1 MRPQPSTVQSYLAT
15 FRDMKHRLL
24 CLFFTLIAGAALL
37 PAQTTDLVDTD
48 LAERMVQLFPEL
60 TDGYID
66 LNANGSLDRFQ
77 DMDEQIPESMIQD
90 QTLQVQEVL
99 DFILANFRF
108 FSVERLQ
115 QVRGALD
122 EARGDIPEIIA
133 ISYRDRLAGA
143 IEDKR
148 ELDDEGLY
156 LPPSVMARAQEEM
169 AGYIATML
177 HSFRK
182 EEGEYA
188 EQFEQAREQLF
199 SMMEAGYPLPSIS
212 DADESLLSSAMI
224 HTIATAG
231 TDDPARVK
239 AAIRTLGRLQSEQAI
254 PHLTQ
259 LLDSQE
265 FRGTAAEA
273 LGEIGTNTTRTILTK
288 ALERSTPGAYQ
299 NALIRAVGRVGGSQ
313 SAERIISLAED
324 NQNATSGAR
333 DKMRTVLEAMVDLT
347 KQGNRNRELYQTMSG
362 YLEDS
367 DPAFRRVAAEGIA
380 AYGGRNALGL
390 LQPRLQ
396 DEENEDVLL
405 TLVRELRAYDEVSVL
420 SSYTS
425 LLGEPST
432 SLRVRREIIQAIGAH
447 SNGERVITSVMEY
460 LEHES
465 EELRDTAADTL
476 TSLYENDARAVV
488 GSLSRQVAQSDDP
501 RFLTEATELLAEL
514 ADPAALTALLNL
526 LGSPH
531 EKVRENASW
540 GLYRIR
546 PSDNVRVITELQ
558 KLVNSEAEPIQVRIN
573 AVRALGAMGHDSAR
587 LEVDKTLATTLELRA
602 PEYVMLRYFAAR
614 ALAELPGLDAETTRA
629 LLATA
634 ASNEPPLIRSAAIS
648 TLRDNGV
655 HMAENAGRIASIAQ
669 RAESL
674 DVKLTALEL
683 LGDMGA
689 ADAVGIA
696 KSISETTDS
705 QAALMQSAYAVSK
718 VGTEDAIS
726 LLIDLAARE
735 KVSDLAYALLL
746 NTDSRLLS
754 RIVTR
759 RLQTEND
766 EAIRA
771 VLETLQGGV

>member
-1 MRPQPSTVQSYLAT
+1 
-15 FRDMKHRLL
+15 MKHRLL
-24 CLFFTLIAGAALL
+24 CLFFILIAGAALL
-37 PAQTTDLVDTD
+37 PAQTSDLVDTD

-122 EARGDIPEIIA
+122 DARGDIPEIIA
-133 ISYRDRLAGA
+133 ISYRDRLGGA

-169 AGYIATML
+169 AGYIATMV

-288 ALERSTPGAYQ
+288 ALDRSTPGAYQ
-299 NALIRAVGRVGGSQ
+299 NALIRAVGRVGGSR
-313 SAERIISLAED
+313 SAERIISLADD
-324 NQNATSGAR
+324 NHDATSGAR

-347 KQGNRNRELYQTMSG
+347 KQGNRNRELYQTMSS

-396 DEENEDVLL
+396 EEENEDVLL

-432 SLRVRREIIQAIGAH
+432 SVRVRREIIQAIGAH
-447 SNGERVITSVMEY
+447 SNGERVVTTVMEY

-465 EELRDTAADTL
+465 EELRDAAGYPHL
-476 TSLYENDARAVV
+476 PVRERCSSSRRLLEPPGHAKRRPAFSHRSNGASRRARRSGRAYRAPQSLGISSREGTRERKLGLVPDPPIRQRARGHGAAEA
-488 GSLSRQVAQSDDP
+488 RQQ
-501 RFLTEATELLAEL
+501 RGG
-514 ADPAALTALLNL
+514 ADPGADKR
-526 LGSPH
+526 SPSP
-531 EKVRENASW
+531 RCN
-540 GLYRIR
+540 GPR
-546 PSDNVRVITELQ
+546 
-558 KLVNSEAEPIQVRIN
+558 
-573 AVRALGAMGHDSAR
+573 LGAAGGGQDPYHHP
-587 LEVDKTLATTLELRA
+587 RA
-602 PEYVMLRYFAAR
+602 PCTGVCHAPLLRC
-614 ALAELPGLDAETTRA
+614 
-629 LLATA
+629 
-634 ASNEPPLIRSAAIS
+634 
-648 TLRDNGV
+648 
-655 HMAENAGRIASIAQ
+655 
-669 RAESL
+669 
-674 DVKLTALEL
+674 
-683 LGDMGA
+683 
-689 ADAVGIA
+689 
-696 KSISETTDS
+696 
-705 QAALMQSAYAVSK
+705 
-718 VGTEDAIS
+718 
-726 LLIDLAARE
+726 
-735 KVSDLAYALLL
+735 
-746 NTDSRLLS
+746 SRL
-754 RIVTR
+754 
-759 RLQTEND
+759 
-766 EAIRA
+766 
-771 VLETLQGGV
+771 G

>member
-1 MRPQPSTVQSYLAT
+1 MR
-15 FRDMKHRLL
+15 HRLFL
-24 CLFFTLIAGAALL
+24 LAFTLIAGAAAL
-37 PAQTTDLVDTD
+37 PAQTSDLVDTD

-60 TDGYID
+60 SEGYID

-115 QVRGALD
+115 ELRAALE

-169 AGYIATML
+169 AGYIATMV

-182 EEGEYA
+182 EEEEYA
-188 EQFEQAREQLF
+188 EQFERARERLF
-199 SMMEAGYPLPSIS
+199 SMMEAGYPLPNIS

-224 HTIATAG
+224 HTIATTAR
-231 TDDPARVK
+231 DDPARVK

-254 PHLTQ
+254 PQLTQ

-265 FRGTAAEA
+265 FRVAAAEA
-273 LGEIGTNTTRTILTK
+273 LGEIGTNTTRNILTT
-288 ALERSTPGAYQ
+288 ALERSAPGPYQ

-313 SAERIISLAED
+313 SAQRIISLAGESAE
-324 NQNATSGAR
+324 NKGAAGADAQ
-333 DKMRTVLEAMVDLT
+333 DKMLTVLKAMVDLT
-347 KQGNRNRELYQTMSG
+347 KQGNRNRELYQTMSS
-362 YLEDS
+362 YLADS

-396 DEENEDVLL
+396 EEENEDVLV

-420 SSYTS
+420 SNYTS

-432 SLRVRREIIQAIGAH
+432 SVRVRREIIQAIGAH
-447 SNGERVITSVMEY
+447 ANGERVVTSVMEY
-460 LEHES
+460 LNHES
-465 EELRDTAADTL
+465 DELRDTASETL
-476 TSLYENDARAVV
+476 SSLYQNDARAVV
-488 GSLSRQVAQSDDP
+488 GSLSRQVTQSDDP
-501 RFLTEATELLAEL
+501 RFLSEATELLAEL

-531 EKVRENASW
+531 ERVRENASW

-546 PSDNVRVITELQ
+546 PSDNVRVVTELQ

-573 AVRALGAMGHDSAR
+573 AVRALGAMGYDAAR

-614 ALAELPGLDAETTRA
+614 ALAELPELDTETTQA
-629 LLATA
+629 LLETA

-655 HMAENAGRIASIAQ
+655 RMGEHAGRIASVAQ
-669 RAESL
+669 RAESV
-674 DVKLTALEL
+674 DVKLAALEL

-689 ADAVGIA
+689 ADAVGVA
-696 KSISETTDS
+696 RSISETSNS
-705 QAALMQSAYAVSK
+705 QAALMKSAYAVSK
-718 VGTEDAIS
+718 IGTEDAIS
-726 LLIDLAARE
+726 VLIDLAARE
-735 KVSDLAYALLL
+735 DVSDLAYALLL
-746 NTDSRLLS
+746 DTDRRLLS
-754 RIVTR
+754 RVVTR
-759 RLQTEND
+759 RLQTEDD
-766 EAIRA
+766 EAIRD
-771 VLETLQGGV
+771 VLEQLEGSVAVGN